1 MNYPIFYNDSYVV
14 PGGGLETVRKAD
26 EVAKRILEQ
35 FPDIKLVSPEP
46 ATVEQ
51 LLLAHTAEYIKAFL
65 SGEPYDLASA
75 ALGEWSEEVVA
86 SVLASTGGVIA
97 AALEALRSGKAG
109 SLSSGLHHAKSDHGA
124 GFCTINGLAIA
135 ALIALANGANS
146 VGILDVDAHCGG
158 GTFDIVGDNP
168 AIRIGDVSTS
178 SFDSWR
184 SGQER
189 HKLEITTD
197 PDAYLD
203 VVAEM
208 LDRRHLAAPSQLGE
222 LLLDQFLDRIAE
234 VHEVRLDR
242 LAEPAVGRGESHGQD
257 VARRRE
263 FVPGGF
269 GAVLGVAAQA
279 IGQRHDLAE
288 DAAGVRV
295 GKYGGKDRIH
305 GGHLITA
312 ARRGRHRSGAL
323 VGGVKTPR
331 ADTAFGVS
339 VRRRSIMKSQ
349 GNRRMQKLRLRE
361 PYDAD
366 RRLRVHRGFMEDAWR
381 SRENPVS
388 REQRRVRRDRGRS
401 AV

>member
-26 EVAKRILEQ
+26 EVAKRILER

-51 LLLAHTAEYIKAFL
+51 LLLAHTAEYIEAFL
-65 SGEPYDLASA
+65 SGEPYDVASA

-97 AALEALRSGKAG
+97 AVLAALKSGKAG

-158 GTFDIVGDNP
+158 GTFEILSDNP

-184 SGQER
+184 SGEER
-189 HKLEITTD
+189 HRIEITTD
-197 PDAYLD
+197 PDRYLG

-208 LDRRHLAAPSQLGE
+208 LEHIGSVDLLLLNAGMDPADGGSAGSTRGFTSE
-222 LLLDQFLDRIAE
+222 LLEARERLVAE
-234 VHEVRLDR
+234 WCERTNTPVAFV
-242 LAEPAVGRGESHGQD
+242 LAGGYVGSGLTLGD
-257 VARRRE
+257 VADLH
-263 FVPGGF
+263 VHT
-269 GAVLGVAAQA
+269 VAAIA
-279 IGQRHDLAE
+279 
-288 DAAGVRV
+288 DAT
-295 GKYGGKDRIH
+295 
-305 GGHLITA
+305 IT
-312 ARRGRHRSGAL
+312 R
-323 VGGVKTPR
+323 
-331 ADTAFGVS
+331 
-339 VRRRSIMKSQ
+339 
-349 GNRRMQKLRLRE
+349 
-361 PYDAD
+361 
-366 RRLRVHRGFMEDAWR
+366 
-381 SRENPVS
+381 
-388 REQRRVRRDRGRS
+388 
-401 AV
+401 

>member
-26 EVAKRILEQ
+26 EVARRILEQ
-35 FPDIKLVSPEP
+35 FPEIKLVSPEP

-51 LLLAHTAEYIKAFL
+51 LLLAHAVEYIKAFL
-65 SGEPYDLASA
+65 SGEPYHVASA

-97 AALEALRSGKAG
+97 AALAALKSGRAG

-135 ALIALANGANS
+135 ALVALQNGAKS

-158 GTFDIVGDNP
+158 GTFEILGDNP

-197 PDAYLD
+197 PDTYLD

-208 LDRRHLAAPSQLGE
+208 LEHIGSVDLLLLNAGMDPADGGSAGSTRGFTSE
-222 LLLDQFLDRIAE
+222 LLEARERLVAE
-234 VHEVRLDR
+234 WCERTNTPVAFV
-242 LAEPAVGRGESHGQD
+242 LAGGYVGSGLTLGD
-257 VARRRE
+257 VADLH
-263 FVPGGF
+263 VHT
-269 GAVLGVAAQA
+269 VAAIA
-279 IGQRHDLAE
+279 
-288 DAAGVRV
+288 DAT
-295 GKYGGKDRIH
+295 
-305 GGHLITA
+305 IT
-312 ARRGRHRSGAL
+312 R
-323 VGGVKTPR
+323 
-331 ADTAFGVS
+331 
-339 VRRRSIMKSQ
+339 
-349 GNRRMQKLRLRE
+349 
-361 PYDAD
+361 
-366 RRLRVHRGFMEDAWR
+366 
-381 SRENPVS
+381 
-388 REQRRVRRDRGRS
+388 
-401 AV
+401 